1 MVEQIKLTEGSI
13 RPQLMKIAVP
23 MSVGLFFN
31 TLFNV
36 VDTFY
41 AGRLGTESLAGMSAS
56 FSVFFI
62 QNALLSGLAT
72 GVSALMAQA
81 LGRKDPDVIRRLK
94 NTGLVLIVSLSILLT
109 VAGLIGSP
117 WLLYV
122 LGAREL
128 ALSEGSRYVRTIYA
142 GSLFW
147 GFNAIFHAILS
158 AHGQTRP
165 YRNFLIIGFFL
176 NLVLDPLF
184 IFGWLG
190 LPRLGTLGVALATVL
205 VQAMGTVY
213 LGWRARKHKVF
224 EREDLDT
231 TQIRLKTAGDILAQ
245 GVPAALNMLTI
256 ALGVF
261 VINWFIYRFGS
272 DAATAGYGVA
282 VRIEQ
287 LALLP
292 ALGLNTATL
301 AMAGQNAGAGRYDRV
316 REIYYTAL
324 KLGALIMT
332 AGMALLYPLAPVL
345 IGLFNRDPDVIAE
358 GTSYLRIEFL
368 ALNAYVILNV
378 CLSLLQGLKRPHY
391 AVWIGLYR
399 QIAMPILIF
408 HLLGRI
414 LGLGLTGIWWG
425 IVFTTW
431 SGAVAALLIARFELR
446 RTTSGPVQ
454 SSQSPRPTG

>member
-1 MVEQIKLTEGSI
+1 MAEQISLTEGSI
-13 RPQLMKIAVP
+13 RPQLLRIAVP

-41 AGRLGTESLAGMSAS
+41 AGRLGTASLAGMSAS

-72 GVSALMAQA
+72 GVSALLAQA
-81 LGRKDPDVIRRLK
+81 LGRKDEVAIRRLK
-94 NTGLVLIVSLSILLT
+94 NTGLVLLVSLSLVLT

-122 LGAREL
+122 LGARGL

-142 GSLFW
+142 GSLCW
-147 GFNAIFHAILS
+147 GINAILHAILS

-176 NLVLDPLF
+176 NLILDPLF

-190 LPRLGTLGVALATVL
+190 LPRMGTMGVALATVL
-205 VQAMGTVY
+205 VQALGTIY
-213 LGWRARKHKVF
+213 LGRQIAANKVF
-224 EREDLDT
+224 QAKDVDRS
-231 TQIRLKTAGDILAQ
+231 QVRRVVAGEILTQ

-301 AMAGQNAGAGRYDRV
+301 AMVGQNAGAGKFDRV
-316 REIYYTAL
+316 REVYHTSL

-332 AGMALLYPLAPVL
+332 IGMALLYPLAPWLVS
-345 IGLFNRDPDVIAE
+345 LFNQDPDVIAE

-399 QIAMPILIF
+399 QIVMPILLF
-408 HLLGRI
+408 NLLGRVF
-414 LGLGLTGIWWG
+414 GLGLDGIWWG

-431 SGAVAALLIARFELR
+431 SGAVAALLLARRELR
-446 RTTSGPVQ
+446 RMG
-454 SSQSPRPTG
+454 

>member
-1 MVEQIKLTEGSI
+1 MVKQMSLTEGSI
-13 RPQLMKIAVP
+13 RPQLLRIAVP

-81 LGRKDPDVIRRLK
+81 LGRNDPVAIQRLK
-94 NTGLVLIVSLSILLT
+94 NTGLVLIVSLSLLLT
-109 VAGLIGSP
+109 IAGLIASP

-122 LGAREL
+122 LGARDL

-147 GFNAIFHAILS
+147 GINASLHAILS

-165 YRNFLIIGFFL
+165 YRNFLVIGFFL
-176 NLVLDPLF
+176 NLILDPLF

-190 LPRLGTLGVALATVL
+190 LPRMGTMGVALATVL

-213 LGWRARKHKVF
+213 LSWQISKSKIYQT
-224 EREDLDT
+224 EDLVLS
-231 TQIRLKTAGDILAQ
+231 QVSLKAAGDILTQ
-245 GVPAALNMLTI
+245 GIPAALNMLTI

-301 AMAGQNAGAGRYDRV
+301 AMVGQNAGAGKLDRV
-316 REIYYTAL
+316 REVYHISL

-332 AGMALLYPLAPVL
+332 IGMALLYPLAPWL
-345 IGLFNRDPDVIAE
+345 IALFNQDPDVIAE

-378 CLSLLQGLKRPHY
+378 CLSLLQGLKKPHY

-408 HLLGRI
+408 NLLGRI
-414 LGLGLTGIWWG
+414 LGLGLTGVWWG

-431 SGAVAALLIARFELR
+431 SGAVAAVLFARFELKR
-446 RTTSGPVQ
+446 IIPEPI
-454 SSQSPRPTG
+454 QSPSFRQPPL

>member
-1 MVEQIKLTEGSI
+1 MVEQISLTEGSI
-13 RPQLMKIAVP
+13 RPQLLKIAVP

-81 LGRKDPDVIRRLK
+81 LGRKDQATIMRLK
-94 NTGLVLIVSLSILLT
+94 NTGLVLMVSLSLFLT
-109 VAGLIGSP
+109 SAGLIGSP
-117 WLLYV
+117 WLLHM
-122 LGAREL
+122 LGARGL

-147 GFNAIFHAILS
+147 GINAVLQAIMS

-176 NLVLDPLF
+176 NLILDPLF

-190 LPRLGTLGVALATVL
+190 LPKMGTMGVALATVL

-213 LGWRARKHKVF
+213 LSWQISKHKVF
-224 EREDLDT
+224 RSEDLDRA
-231 TQIRLKTAGDILAQ
+231 QIKLKVAADILTQ
-245 GVPAALNMLTI
+245 GIPAALNMLTI

-301 AMAGQNAGAGRYDRV
+301 AMVGQNAGAGKYDRV
-316 REIYYTAL
+316 RGVYHTSL
-324 KLGALIMT
+324 KLGVLIMT
-332 AGMALLYPLAPVL
+332 IGMAVLYPLAPWL
-345 IGLFNRDPDVIAE
+345 ISLFNQDLGVIAE

-378 CLSLLQGLKRPHY
+378 CLSLLQGLKKPHH

-408 HLLGRI
+408 NLLGRI
-414 LGLGLTGIWWG
+414 LGLGLPGIWWG

-431 SGAVAALLIARFELR
+431 SGAVAALMIARLELKR
-446 RTTSGPVQ
+446 KGRV
-454 SSQSPRPTG
+454 

>member
-1 MVEQIKLTEGSI
+1 MAEQISLTEGSI
-13 RPQLMKIAVP
+13 RPQLLRIAVP

-41 AGRLGTESLAGMSAS
+41 AGRLGTASLAGMSAS

-72 GVSALMAQA
+72 GVSALLAQA
-81 LGRKDPDVIRRLK
+81 LGRKDEVAIRRLK
-94 NTGLVLIVSLSILLT
+94 NTGLVLLVSLSLVLT

-122 LGAREL
+122 LGARGL

-142 GSLFW
+142 GSLCW
-147 GFNAIFHAILS
+147 GINAILHAILS

-176 NLVLDPLF
+176 NLILDPLF

-190 LPRLGTLGVALATVL
+190 LPRMGTMGVALATVL
-205 VQAMGTVY
+205 VQALGTIY
-213 LGWRARKHKVF
+213 LGRQIAANKVF
-224 EREDLDT
+224 QAKDVDRS
-231 TQIRLKTAGDILAQ
+231 QVRRVVAGEILTQ

-301 AMAGQNAGAGRYDRV
+301 AMVGQNAGAGKFDRV
-316 REIYYTAL
+316 REVYHTSL

-332 AGMALLYPLAPVL
+332 IGMALLYPLAPWLVS
-345 IGLFNRDPDVIAE
+345 LFNQDPDVIAE

-399 QIAMPILIF
+399 QIVMPILLF
-408 HLLGRI
+408 NLLGRVF
-414 LGLGLTGIWWG
+414 GLGLDGIWWG

-431 SGAVAALLIARFELR
+431 SGAVAALLFARRELR
-446 RTTSGPVQ
+446 RMG
-454 SSQSPRPTG
+454 

>member
-1 MVEQIKLTEGSI
+1 MAEQISLTEGSI
-13 RPQLMKIAVP
+13 RPQLLRIAVP

-41 AGRLGTESLAGMSAS
+41 AGRLGTASLAGMSAS

-72 GVSALMAQA
+72 GVSALLAQA
-81 LGRKDPDVIRRLK
+81 LGRKDEVAIRRLK
-94 NTGLVLIVSLSILLT
+94 NTGLVLLVSLSLVLT

-122 LGAREL
+122 LGARGL

-147 GFNAIFHAILS
+147 GINAILHAILS

-176 NLVLDPLF
+176 NLILDPLF

-190 LPRLGTLGVALATVL
+190 LPRMGTMGVALATVL
-205 VQAMGTVY
+205 VQALGTIY
-213 LGWRARKHKVF
+213 LGRQIAANKVF
-224 EREDLDT
+224 QAKDVDRS
-231 TQIRLKTAGDILAQ
+231 QVRRVVAGEILTQ

-301 AMAGQNAGAGRYDRV
+301 AMVGQNAGAGKFDRV
-316 REIYYTAL
+316 REVYHTSL

-332 AGMALLYPLAPVL
+332 IGMALLYPLAPWLVS
-345 IGLFNRDPDVIAE
+345 LFNQDPDVIAE

-399 QIAMPILIF
+399 QIVMPILLF
-408 HLLGRI
+408 NLLGRVF
-414 LGLGLTGIWWG
+414 GLGLDGIWWG

-431 SGAVAALLIARFELR
+431 SGAMATLLFARRELKR
-446 RTTSGPVQ
+446 LF
-454 SSQSPRPTG
+454 

>member
-1 MVEQIKLTEGSI
+1 MVERNSLIEGSI
-13 RPQLMKIAVP
+13 RPQLLKIAVP

-81 LGRKDPDVIRRLK
+81 LGRKDPDSIRNLK
-94 NTGLVLIVSLSILLT
+94 NTGLVLIVSLSLLLT
-109 VAGLIGSP
+109 IAGLIGSP
-117 WLLYV
+117 WLLYI

-147 GFNAIFHAILS
+147 GFNAVFHAILS

-176 NLVLDPLF
+176 NLILDPLF

-190 LPRLGTLGVALATVL
+190 LPRMGTMGVALATVL
-205 VQAMGTVY
+205 VQAMGTFY
-213 LGWRARKHKVF
+213 LGWQISKHKLF
-224 EREDLDT
+224 RSEDLDRS
-231 TQIRLKTAGDILAQ
+231 QIRLSVAGDILTQ
-245 GVPAALNMLTI
+245 GIPAALNMLTI

-301 AMAGQNAGAGRYDRV
+301 AMVGQNAGAGKYDRV
-316 REIYYTAL
+316 REVYRTSL
-324 KLGALIMT
+324 KLGMVIMT
-332 AGMALLYPLAPVL
+332 IGMALLYPLAPWL
-345 IGLFNRDPDVIAE
+345 IGLFNQDPDVIAE
-358 GTSYLRIEFL
+358 GTSYLRVEFL

-399 QIAMPILIF
+399 QIAMPILLF
-408 HLLGRI
+408 NLLGRT
-414 LGLGLTGIWWG
+414 LGLGLPGIWWG

-431 SGAVAALLIARFELR
+431 SGAAAAVLFARFELKR
-446 RTTSGPVQ
+446 KGRI
-454 SSQSPRPTG
+454 